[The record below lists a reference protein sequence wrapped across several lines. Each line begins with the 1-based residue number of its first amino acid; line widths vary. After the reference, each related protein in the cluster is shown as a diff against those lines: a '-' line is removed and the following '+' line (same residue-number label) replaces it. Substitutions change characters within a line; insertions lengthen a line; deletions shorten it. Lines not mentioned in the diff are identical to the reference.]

1 MDMKRII
8 AFALLNVFLVSQVF
22 AQSFEILDVRDNLRK
37 AHVFHIMFKDQAQ
50 AAITRALLQTIPEN
64 TRFRKFQEIAKKKSI
79 DPGSALS
86 GGDLRMVDQGELD
99 EAFDAAIFS
108 LPLHEV
114 SDPIK
119 SKFGWHLVYIDS
131 MLIVPISQICN
142 DSLGRYAKISPDN
155 LKSAIKI
162 TNEISSRQSLNRV
175 DQILG
180 SGWSMPMQDHKGQ
193 LTYFRSDS
201 NPNHDGLST
210 LTQHTEYEY
219 AKFDSKS
226 QSCKRSARQ
235 QYLIDCINETV
246 TWETFSEYE
255 LRGGVGRVLYSHTT
269 QPKVISNIQSAGG
282 FVKQL
287 HSMACQQAL

>member
-1 MDMKRII
+1 MKRII
-8 AFALLNVFLVSQVF
+8 AFTLLNVFLVSQVF
-22 AQSFEILDVRDNLRK
+22 AQSSKILDARDDLKK

-50 AAITRALLQTIPEN
+50 ASITLALLRTSPEN
-64 TRFRKFQEIAKKKSI
+64 IRFRKFKETAKEKSI

-86 GGDLRMVDQGELD
+86 GGDLQMVDQGELD

-114 SDPIK
+114 SEPIK

-142 DSLGRYAKISPDN
+142 DSLGRYAKAAPVHLRN
-155 LKSAIKI
+155 AIKI
-162 TNEISSRQSLNRV
+162 TNEISSRQSLNHV

-180 SGWSMPMQDHKGQ
+180 SGWSKPIQDDKDQ

-201 NPNHDGLST
+201 NPSHVSLST

-219 AKFDSKS
+219 ANFDLKS

-235 QYLIDCINETV
+235 QYLIDCSNGTV
-246 TWETFSEYE
+246 TWEAFSEYE

-269 QPKVISNIQSAGG
+269 EPKVISNIQSAGG

-287 HSMACQQAL
+287 HSMACQKR